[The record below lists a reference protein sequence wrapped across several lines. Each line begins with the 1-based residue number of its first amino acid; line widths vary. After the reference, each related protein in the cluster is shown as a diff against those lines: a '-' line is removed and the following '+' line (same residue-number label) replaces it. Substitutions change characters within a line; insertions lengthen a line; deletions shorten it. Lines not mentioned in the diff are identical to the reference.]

1 MTRSRRG
8 TCRFTFICLM
18 LAAVPGPS
26 LWGEE
31 PDTRTDVGFTDAQPR
46 QATLDALASP
56 VEFEFFDTPL
66 SDVAAELS
74 DIYSI
79 DILIDNVALEP
90 LGLDASEP
98 ITATVNGIS
107 LRSGLA
113 SILGALELVAIPVP
127 LGIRITS
134 EEEATATLVHAI
146 YPIDDLLQ
154 GPRALT
160 QEELIEAI
168 LTSLSPDTWDQVGGD
183 GGLRFFRGNLIV
195 VQSWDVHQQLR
206 DLLHAL
212 RSTRN
217 GPFDSEVDASINA
230 ERDRQLQQTM
240 KARIDVD
247 FFDLPLGDAMQEL
260 TEQLQLPIHI
270 DAVSLEMLGLDSSEP
285 ITLSLKDQP
294 AGEVLGLML
303 RPLELD
309 WITRNEAIWIVSE
322 ETATADMTCRLYPIE
337 RFKNSADELQATL
350 VDIVAPDSWTDRGGE
365 GSLVSLADATIL
377 LVRQTDKVH
386 QKIDSLLEGL
396 TQLGTSFDEAPAE
409 QITTEIYRIRQ
420 HPDDAALPIQHLQFL
435 IRQHVRPEVWTHEP
449 GFPPSPHIVSYPG
462 RLIIKASSGT
472 HREVRDFIER
482 LGLTILPPY
491 ASASEGP

>member
-1 MTRSRRG
+1 MTRSRRR
-8 TCRFTFICLM
+8 TCRITFICLM

-31 PDTRTDVGFTDAQPR
+31 PVTRKDVVFTDAQPR

-79 DILIDNVALEP
+79 DILIDNVALEA

-113 SILGALELVAIPVP
+113 SILGALELVAVPVP

-134 EEEATATLVHAI
+134 EEEATATLTHAI
-146 YPIDDLLQ
+146 YPVDDLLQ

-168 LTSLSPDTWDQVGGD
+168 LTSLAPETWDQVGGD

-206 DLLHAL
+206 GLLHAL
-212 RSTRN
+212 RSTRT
-217 GPFDSEVDASINA
+217 GPFESKVDASINA
-230 ERDRQLQQTM
+230 ERDRQLQQIM
-240 KARIDVD
+240 KAHINVE

-260 TEQLQLPIHI
+260 TDQLQLPIHI

-294 AGEVLGLML
+294 AGEVLRLML

-322 ETATADMTCRLYPIE
+322 ETASSDMTCRLYPIE
-337 RFKNSADELQATL
+337 RLRTPPMNCRRRSST
-350 VDIVAPDSWTDRGGE
+350 SWRRIPGPI
-365 GSLVSLADATIL
+365 AA
-377 LVRQTDKVH
+377 VR
-386 QKIDSLLEGL
+386 
-396 TQLGTSFDEAPAE
+396 A
-409 QITTEIYRIRQ
+409 
-420 HPDDAALPIQHLQFL
+420 
-435 IRQHVRPEVWTHEP
+435 VWSRWRM
-449 GFPPSPHIVSYPG
+449 PPSFWFVKPTTSIRKLTPCYRASPSWAP
-462 RLIIKASSGT
+462 RLMKPLLNRSPRKSIAFANTPMTPRCPSSTFNCSFGNT
-472 HREVRDFIER
+472 
-482 LGLTILPPY
+482 
-491 ASASEGP
+491 